1 MATFLDIGILKNF
14 SIVFT
19 WLLIYVVVFGVL
31 EWKNPFGKD
40 KKGFNVMVALAISF
54 LGILSTSARYFIEFV
69 TPWFLVMAIVIFL
82 ILMIVR
88 MFGLSDGSVEN
99 IIQDNMAHTWLIVL
113 SIFIVLMA
121 LGASFGQQL
130 LETGTGVAPPPTGPV
145 APVGS
150 EVPSTIDQVSTIQ
163 RGPTTTPSFGENAL
177 QIFVHPKVLGMVF
190 ILLLATFTI
199 YFLSRKA

>member
-19 WLLIYVVVFGVL
+19 WLLIYVVVFGFL
-31 EWKNPFGKD
+31 EWKSPFGKD
-40 KKGFNVMVALAISF
+40 KKGFNVMVALAIAF
-54 LGILSTSARYFIEFV
+54 LGILSSSARYFIEFV
-69 TPWFLVMAIVIFL
+69 TPWFLVMAIVIFF
-82 ILMIVR
+82 ILFIVR
-88 MFGLSDGSVEN
+88 MFGLSDSGVED
-99 IIQDNMAHTWLIVL
+99 IIKDNMAHTWLIVL

-130 LETGTGVAPPPTGPV
+130 LDTGTGAAPPVSPT
-145 APVGS
+145 APIGS
-150 EVPSTIDQVSTIQ
+150 EVPSTPDQLGTIQ
-163 RGPTTTPSFGENAL
+163 RGPTTTPSFSENAL